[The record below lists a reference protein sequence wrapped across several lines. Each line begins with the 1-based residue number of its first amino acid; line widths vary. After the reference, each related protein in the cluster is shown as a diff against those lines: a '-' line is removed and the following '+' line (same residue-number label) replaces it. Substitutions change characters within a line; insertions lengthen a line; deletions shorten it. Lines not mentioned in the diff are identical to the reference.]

1 MLPVRSFPPSAS
13 PDAVALIL
21 GSMPGE
27 ASLRAQQYYA
37 HPRNGFW
44 PILEKVLAIPK
55 KLPYEERLLEL
66 RKKRIALWDVLA
78 SCVRPGS
85 LDSDIRESTV
95 VPNDFVSFFAEHP
108 LVRTVFFNGTKAEQA
123 WKKYVVPMGIPV
135 LPDGSRCIR
144 LPSTSPAHAG
154 MSLHRKAEVWTIL
167 RHEAVDSEKE
177 D

>member
-37 HPRNGFW
+37 HSRNGFW
-44 PILEKVLAIPK
+44 PILELVLGIPRT
-55 KLPYEERLLEL
+55 LPYEGRLLEL
-66 RKKRIALWDVLA
+66 RKRRIALWDVLA

-85 LDSDIRESTV
+85 LDSDIRESSV

-108 LVRTVFFNGTKAEQA
+108 LVRTVFFNGAKAEQA

-154 MSLHRKAEVWTIL
+154 MSLHRKT
-167 RHEAVDSEKE
+167 EAWKVVRREAGDWGKA

>member
-1 MLPVRSFPPSAS
+1 
-13 PDAVALIL
+13 VALIL

-55 KLPYEERLLEL
+55 KLPYGERLLEL
-66 RKKRIALWDVLA
+66 KKRRIALWDVLA

-108 LVRTVFFNGTKAEQA
+108 LVRTVFFNGAKAEQA
-123 WKKYVVPMGIPV
+123 WKKYVVPMSPA
-135 LPDGSRCIR
+135 LPDGFRCIR

-154 MSLHRKAEVWTIL
+154 MSMHRKAEAWTIL